1 MVLPVISSA
10 VGSSFSIIEGIISS
24 HGYAAIFILM
34 VLESSS
40 IPVPSEIVLP
50 LAGVMAAE
58 GILGFYPALLVA
70 TVGSL
75 IGMGIDYYIG
85 YFVGKDIVY
94 RHLELFH
101 VTKTSLRKFDRW
113 FDQNGEAVVFISRMV
128 PVIRTVASL
137 PAGFARMAKRKFF
150 TYSAAGALV
159 WDAVLMGF
167 GFVTFNSYNGSAA
180 SATIILI
187 VLALFGTVLYF
198 IYHTMKKHL
207 R

>member
-1 MVLPVISSA
+1 MVLPVIFNV

-34 VLESSS
+34 LLESSS
-40 IPVPSEIVLP
+40 IPVPSEVVLP
-50 LAGVMAAE
+50 LAGVMAAK

-85 YFVGKDIVY
+85 YFVGKDIIY

-113 FDQNGEAVVFISRMV
+113 FMINGEAVVFISRMV
-128 PVIRTVASL
+128 PVIRTIASL

-159 WDAVLMGF
+159 WNSVLMTF
-167 GFVTFNSYNGSAA
+167 GFVTFNSYNGSAG
-180 SATIILI
+180 SAVI
-187 VLALFGTVLYF
+187 VLLSLAAFGTVLYYV
-198 IYHTMKKHL
+198 YHITKKHL

>member
-150 TYSAAGALV
+150 AYSAAGALV